1 MAQVYEVQ
9 YQINVSHA
17 PALEA
22 IRQFQQATTK
32 LDQMANRFTE
42 IARRM
47 GKVNSA
53 FIQLSKNST
62 CTLRIN
68 TDDAERRLS
77 RVLNKLVAIKQNA
90 STVLNGHIQISSR
103 PATSPSRHAPVTTPY
118 RSSDLT
124 SLTRQ
129 LSSLHQNRG
138 YGGFAGNSVVRINNA
153 IIGIDKAMMI
163 VKSLIDRMGATS
175 RGNRSVNNSKAI
187 GGPNRGLPY
196 YNGMPPR
203 LNSAFHAISKSPVN
217 VRVNTTQ
224 AESNLKRV
232 LALMKNVQARSKT
245 TLSTPNLGNLIT
257 AMQNVRTLTQ
267 SINRNTIKPKANTQA
282 AINSLDA
289 LLRKLTQIKANSKIT
304 ITTSAAGASA
314 AAGASSSRT
323 TIAPIR
329 RPAPTAGH
337 STYLYPTTRQVLGP
351 TYASTGTNVVGEMI
365 KGMGIAYSLSALM
378 SGVGNVFRSATAYEN
393 ISQTTKNILGAHDKR
408 ATFEGDF
415 KNMNQLMRQ
424 VGVETKFTAPQV
436 ASAGKF
442 LAMAGYR
449 TNEIQQSIRPISN
462 LALIGDSDLGE
473 TADVV
478 TNIMTGYEIPAQQM
492 NNVADILTMTFT
504 KSNTT
509 LMELAESFKYAG
521 TVARQSGL
529 EFEQTAAAIGVLGD
543 AGIKASHAG
552 TTLRMMLMNMQAP
565 TKKQRAAW
573 KALGISPKDDS
584 GNLKNFNT
592 LMAELNKKSKEMSN
606 GDFTS
611 LFYQAFRVT
620 AATGAMALVRHAD
633 KLQEVTDL
641 NKNNSYGLSTEL
653 ADAKKNTIEGLWY
666 QMTSAFTESGMQGF
680 EKMQGAIKAFLQRM
694 IQLMKSPEFVEA
706 LSSAM
711 QMFLKL
717 VGVITDVFKS
727 IMGFWN
733 LLPNWA
739 KDGLVYFV
747 KIQMTLGIIAG
758 IAQSI
763 MSTFVMVRGVLFG
776 SWIVG
781 LGKVAMLMRN
791 TVKYAVQLYAF
802 SRFAGLGRMASV
814 GQAIGRGVFG
824 AAGLMGAGTG
834 IAGAGVR
841 GVAGAASA
849 GAAGVTAMSLL
860 GKLGGLLLT
869 NPIGWGVMAASAI
882 AWIGYEV
889 YDTYQKTQAAIKA
902 NEAWGAS
909 YRNLGIDKLQLTDPD
924 SLMIG
929 NMRIFNN
936 ELLTQ
941 NERVAQSTELWKR
954 YWIEKNGP
962 KEEVKDGTKFVDTDT
977 PAATNYKT
985 MLEVADMWTGVDE
998 AFQPLVQA
1006 LGGQIAP
1013 FNWLDANGY
1022 AHSTNMLNLFGK
1034 QIALGSGGID
1044 ENTAVQ
1050 LLFAQLGADPN
1061 NEQRINLE
1069 KYLFS
1074 QLSAAHNYQDFLN
1087 IIDNA
1092 RKQFMPKIGQ
1102 ANPTWGWVSSETAED
1117 MTFADI
1123 QQSSMYILAL
1133 RNSMEQVFA
1142 AWEDFGSLL
1151 ENYDKTNTVDYL
1163 KAQSVLHGLFGN
1175 LFDTQYGLFGSEGY
1189 MKYIRDMVANP
1200 TKYGYNSVKQATDMV
1215 NTSFD
1220 QLLSWYNTLDN
1231 HYKPLFA
1238 AFLNRTP
1245 LEQSLPNGHF
1255 TTEGG
1260 YQAPTKEGQK
1270 IMIDGVTYT
1279 SQADVPYQDKY
1290 VWVDKN
1296 GNRYVPKTSKETQTW
1311 SPTNSNSNSNSNSH
1325 SPASSLHN
1333 GTDQSQYK
1341 SHYNQSS
1348 APKQVIVR
1356 IENLMRVDKQT
1367 IDMTDSRQVAAIN
1380 NIKQELAT
1388 ALLDVVQDFNANIV

>member
-9 YQINVSHA
+9 YQINVNNG
-17 PALEA
+17 PALAA
-22 IRQFQQATTK
+22 IQQFQETTTK
-32 LDQMANRFTE
+32 LERMVSRFDLVAKK
-42 IARRM
+42 I
-47 GKVNSA
+47 GKINSA
-53 FIQLSKNST
+53 FYALSKNPAT
-62 CTLRIN
+62 ITVKTDKAEANLNRVIQKLETIKTL
-68 TDDAERRLS
+68 
-77 RVLNKLVAIKQNA
+77 A
-90 STVLNGHIQISSR
+90 STALTGNVRVTNGTNGSTTFPGSTVNSR
-103 PATSPSRHAPVTTPY
+103 AAA
-118 RSSDLT
+118 SDLT
-124 SLTRQ
+124 RLRDSITKTHKSIDGINKRYINPKAQ
-129 LSSLHQNRG
+129 VNR
-138 YGGFAGNSVVRINNA
+138 A
-153 IIGIDKAMMI
+153 I
-163 VKSLIDRMGATS
+163 KSLDTLIAKI
-175 RGNRSVNNSKAI
+175 NEV
-187 GGPNRGLPY
+187 
-196 YNGMPPR
+196 
-203 LNSAFHAISKSPVN
+203 
-217 VRVNTTQ
+217 
-224 AESNLKRV
+224 
-232 LALMKNVQARSKT
+232 KT
-245 TLSTPNLGNLIT
+245 
-257 AMQNVRTLTQ
+257 
-267 SINRNTIKPKANTQA
+267 
-282 AINSLDA
+282 
-289 LLRKLTQIKANSKIT
+289 NSKIT
-304 ITTSAAGASA
+304 ITASAAGAYA
-314 AAGASSSRT
+314 AAGTAARGRT
-323 TIAPIR
+323 TVAPIR
-329 RPAPTAGH
+329 RPA
-337 STYLYPTTRQVLGP
+337 STVGRSAYLYPTTRQVLGP
-351 TYASTGTNVVGEMI
+351 TYAQTGTNVAGEMI
-365 KGMGIAYSLSALM
+365 KGMGVAYGLSALM

-393 ISQTTKNILGAHDKR
+393 VSQTTKNILGAHDKS

-415 KNMNQLMRQ
+415 NSMNKLMRQ

-462 LALIGDSDLGE
+462 LALVGDSDLGE

-565 TKKQRAAW
+565 TKKQKAAW
-573 KALGISPKDDS
+573 EALGISPKDAS

-641 NKNNSYGLSTEL
+641 NRNSSYGLSTEL
-653 ADAKKNTIEGLWY
+653 ANAKKNTIEGLWY

-680 EKMQGAIKAFLQRM
+680 EKMQGAIKSFLQRM

-758 IAQSI
+758 IVQSI
-763 MSTFVMVRGVLFG
+763 MSTWLMIRGV
-776 SWIVG
+776 
-781 LGKVAMLMRN
+781 VAGEWLSKMFLRPIISSVVYM
-791 TVKYAVQLYAF
+791 AQLYNIQRKILGL
-802 SRFAGLGRMASV
+802 SRAQAIWGMLSGTGTHVGRSINRMFMGSAGSTAIGTTVAAGATKTTSRLAGFAGNSLWS
-814 GQAIGRGVFG
+814 AIGQG
-824 AAGLMGAGTG
+824 
-834 IAGAGVR
+834 
-841 GVAGAASA
+841 
-849 GAAGVTAMSLL
+849 
-860 GKLGGLLLT
+860 GKLLLT
-869 NPIGWGVMAASAI
+869 NPYGWATMAALSI

-902 NEAWGAS
+902 NEAWGKS
-909 YRNLGIDKLQLTDPD
+909 FRILGTDKLALTDPD
-924 SLMIG
+924 AMMIG
-929 NMRIFNN
+929 NMRIFNDT
-936 ELLTQ
+936 LLQQ

-954 YWIEKNGP
+954 YWKEKNGP
-962 KEEVKDGTKFVDTDT
+962 KEETKDNTKFVDTDS
-977 PAATNYKT
+977 PAATNYKN
-985 MLEVADMWTGVDE
+985 MLEIADQWVGVDA
-998 AFQPLVQA
+998 AFRPLLKN
-1006 LGGQIAP
+1006 LGGKIAP
-1013 FNWLDANGY
+1013 KKWIDQYGNEHTTD
-1022 AHSTNMLNLFGK
+1022 MLNLSGR
-1034 QIALGSGGID
+1034 QIAVGRNGITETD
-1044 ENTAVQ
+1044 AVQ

-1061 NEQRINLE
+1061 NEQRVNLE
-1069 KYLFS
+1069 KYLIS
-1074 QLSAAHNYQDFLN
+1074 QASSAHNYQDFQN
-1087 IIDNA
+1087 IIANA
-1092 RKQFMPKIGQ
+1092 RKQFMPNKYLRR
-1102 ANPTWGWVSSETAED
+1102 WDWVSAETAGD
-1117 MTFADI
+1117 MTFGDI
-1123 QQSSMYILAL
+1123 KMSQGYVRAL
-1133 RNSMEQVFA
+1133 RQSMEQVFSE
-1142 AWEDFGSLL
+1142 WNDFGSLL
-1151 ENYDKTNTVDYL
+1151 KNYDKTNTVNYL
-1163 KAQSVLHGLFGN
+1163 KVQSVLQKLFGN
-1175 LFDTQYGLFGSEGY
+1175 VFDPQYGLYGSEGY

-1200 TKYGYNSVKQATDMV
+1200 KKYGLDSVKQATDLV

-1220 QLLSWYNTLDN
+1220 QLLNWYNTLDN

-1238 AFLNRTP
+1238 HFLNRNP
-1245 LEQSLPNGHF
+1245 LEQSLPDGHF

-1260 YQAPTKEGQK
+1260 YQAPTALNQYMTEN
-1270 IMIDGVTYT
+1270 GVKYH
-1279 SQADVPYQDKY
+1279 SQWGYLDNGYI
-1290 VWVDKN
+1290 WVDDN
-1296 GNRYVPKTSKETQTW
+1296 GKKYTPKDATTNKTW
-1311 SPTNSNSNSNSNSH
+1311 SPTSGGNN

-1341 SHYNQSS
+1341 SHYNQSA
-1348 APKQVIVR
+1348 APKQVIVK